1 MKIYKVCRKFESD
14 YETDI
19 KFFKSTRTAT
29 QYFNNLIRQYIKESF
44 IVNEDYFEEEITNL
58 RKDIKE
64 FYSHRKIVCRK
75 YPVLMYEDVDIL
87 VCRIPYLYPISSTG
101 MDWDIGNYDIVIE
114 EIELLD

>member
-1 MKIYKVCRKFESD
+1 MIIYKVCRKFESD

-58 RKDIKE
+58 REDIKE

-75 YPVLMYEDVDIL
+75 YPILMYEDVYIL
-87 VCRIPYLYPISSTG
+87 VCRIPYLYPNSNAE

>member
-1 MKIYKVCRKFESD
+1 MKIYKVCRKFETD
-14 YETDI
+14 YECDI
-19 KFFKSTRTAT
+19 KFFKNTHSAT
-29 QYFNNLIRQYIKESF
+29 QYFNNLIRQYIKGSF

-58 RKDIKE
+58 RKVIKE

-75 YPVLMYEDVDIL
+75 YPILMYEDVDIL

-114 EIELLD
+114 KVELLD

>member
-1 MKIYKVCRKFESD
+1 MIIYKVCRKFESD

-29 QYFNNLIRQYIKESF
+29 QYFNNLIRQYIKESE

-75 YPVLMYEDVDIL
+75 YPVLIYEDVGTL
-87 VCRIPYLYPISSTG
+87 VCKISYLYPISSTG
-101 MDWDIGNYDIVIE
+101 MDWDIGNYYIVIE